1 MANKYSRSIKT
12 RRERAPTTAKRIDI
26 PWVAERDIDLLLLE
40 EISSSPNFLKW
51 FLAQTGISGRASLV
65 SAGCAVHTTKGE
77 SDLEVTVQYAG
88 RIYRIL
94 VEDKIGAAFQPR
106 QSERYRERKSLHRG
120 TEVFCG
126 KDRIGCSF

>member
-1 MANKYSRSIKT
+1 MANKYSQAKRG
-12 RRERAPTTAKRIDI
+12 RPERAPITAKRINI
-26 PWVAERDIDLLLLE
+26 PWVAERDVDMLLFE
-40 EISSSPNFLKW
+40 EISSSPTFLKW
-51 FLAQTGISGRASLV
+51 FLAQIKISGPARLI
-65 SAGCAVHTTKGE
+65 SAACTVRTTNGE
-77 SDLEVTVQYAG
+77 SDLEVTVQYAE